1 MAPSLQREQQTL
13 SFPGVMSLQVL
24 QYTKYWAW
32 CGEADAK
39 KNKQQSKPDQDKT
52 WPIHVNSYTAINL
65 KLSTSNFRFG
75 PENI

>member
-32 CGEADAK
+32 RGEADATKIDK
-39 KNKQQSKPDQDKT
+39 KTKSKPD
-52 WPIHVNSYTAINL
+52 
-65 KLSTSNFRFG
+65 
-75 PENI
+75 